1 MNIGLQQKE
10 KENWLC
16 VLIKLAKIPLI
27 LVFISVVQFVNSL
40 PDEAFLN
47 VFTELCDVYM
57 AVSQLAPQSIVFV
70 LQHQFWTS

>member
-10 KENWLC
+10 KENWLKEYC
-16 VLIKLAKIPLI
+16 VLLELAKTPLI
-27 LVFISVVQFVNSL
+27 LVFISVVQFVNN
-40 PDEAFLN
+40 EAFLN

-70 LQHQFWTS
+70 LQTQFWTS

>member
-10 KENWLC
+10 KNWLKEYC
-16 VLIKLAKIPLI
+16 VLIELAKIPLI
-27 LVFISVVQFVNSL
+27 LVFTSVVQFVNSL

-70 LQHQFWTS
+70 L

>member
-1 MNIGLQQKE
+1 M
-10 KENWLC
+10 
-16 VLIKLAKIPLI
+16 LIELAKIPLI

-57 AVSQLAPQSIVFV
+57 AVSQLAPKYCVCIVTPILNF
-70 LQHQFWTS
+70 LILTNILHSTIT

>member
-10 KENWLC
+10 KNWLKEYC
-16 VLIKLAKIPLI
+16 VLIELAKIPLI

-40 PDEAFLN
+40 PDEAFL
-47 VFTELCDVYM
+47 FTELCDVYM

-70 LQHQFWTS
+70 L

>member
-1 MNIGLQQKE
+1 M
-10 KENWLC
+10 
-16 VLIKLAKIPLI
+16 LIELAKIPLI

-57 AVSQLAPQSIVFV
+57 AVSQLAPQSIVTPILNF
-70 LQHQFWTS
+70 LILTNILHSTIT